1 MDGIFIIS
9 FLFLLIGSFLMD
21 RKMLRQEKKGIKMIY
36 GITVGFI
43 LLFLT
48 MKIFHISIPMPS
60 YFFVKQVSPW
70 LIRVLGV
77 N

>member
-9 FLFLLIGSFLMD
+9 FLFLLIGSFFMD
-21 RKMLRQEKKGIKMIY
+21 RKMLRQEKKGIKMTY
-36 GITVGFI
+36 GITVGII

-60 YFFVKQVSPW
+60 YFFVKIVSPW

-77 N
+77 